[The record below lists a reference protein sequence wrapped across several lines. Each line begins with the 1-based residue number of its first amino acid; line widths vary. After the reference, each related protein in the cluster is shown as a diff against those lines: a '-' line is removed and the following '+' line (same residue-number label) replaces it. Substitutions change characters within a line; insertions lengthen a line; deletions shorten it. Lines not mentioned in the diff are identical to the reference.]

1 VNVGEG
7 IEVEVTE
14 GEGVL
19 DGGGDGR
26 LGVELQPGRSIPE
39 RDNSTSQNRARL
51 IIKFMGS

>member
-51 IIKFMGS
+51 ISKFMGS